1 MGNGFGVHCWN
12 QPWGGTSGEDW
23 MQPDQP
29 QMATT
34 ARDVP
39 PHSHQFHAASI
50 GPAAGGQS

>member
-1 MGNGFGVHCWN
+1 VGNGFGVHGWN